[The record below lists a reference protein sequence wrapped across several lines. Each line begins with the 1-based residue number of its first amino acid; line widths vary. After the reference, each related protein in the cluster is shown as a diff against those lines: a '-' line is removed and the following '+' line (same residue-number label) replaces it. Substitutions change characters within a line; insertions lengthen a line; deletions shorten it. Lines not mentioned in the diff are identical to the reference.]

1 MTWNRLLLAAMAAVI
16 VYLSYGLYE
25 EKYRDR
31 GRLAVIARGDHVVL
45 VWGTRVD
52 VPMRTRFQE
61 AFDKWR
67 ERTDHFVIQLHSPG
81 GSLREGRELI
91 ELIERIKRTH
101 RVDTFVAGGDICA
114 SMCVPIYLQGQS
126 RVAGRDA
133 RFMFHEPYRLGGA
146 ELSRKSQPDWEQR
159 GLSQRF
165 FERYFVNSPMTPA
178 WRRHLE
184 KAWIGKDIWKTAQEL
199 SQEKSG
205 IITDLR

>member
-67 ERTDHFVIQLHSPG
+67 ERTDRFVIQLHSPG

-91 ELIERIKRTH
+91 ELIEQSSVPTASIRSSPAAISARPCACRSTCRASH
-101 RVDTFVAGGDICA
+101 GWRAAMRVSCSTSPTGWA
-114 SMCVPIYLQGQS
+114 VPS
-126 RVAGRDA
+126 
-133 RFMFHEPYRLGGA
+133 
-146 ELSRKSQPDWEQR
+146 
-159 GLSQRF
+159 
-165 FERYFVNSPMTPA
+165 
-178 WRRHLE
+178 
-184 KAWIGKDIWKTAQEL
+184 
-199 SQEKSG
+199 
-205 IITDLR
+205 